1 MIQLLLIR
9 DSIKSVF
16 KKYNAA
22 IIPVLRSQFTEA
34 RILLLFSLKNILYT
48 IRYIAIETGY
58 TNRYKRSASVGS
70 SIHASSVFPVEL

>member
-22 IIPVLRSQFTEA
+22 IIPIFRFIAALITFALVNGNLGYNEKLTGISVVVLLS
-34 RILLLFSLKNILYT
+34 
-48 IRYIAIETGY
+48 AI
-58 TNRYKRSASVGS
+58 SAFFPMGVT
-70 SIHASSVFPVEL
+70 VFLS